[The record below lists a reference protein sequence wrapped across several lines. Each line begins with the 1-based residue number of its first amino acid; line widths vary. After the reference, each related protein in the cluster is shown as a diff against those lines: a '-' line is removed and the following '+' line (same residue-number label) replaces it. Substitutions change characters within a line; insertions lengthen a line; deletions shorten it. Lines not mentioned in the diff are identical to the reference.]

1 MRHTAGLRSFCRSH
15 LNRSAAFPIADVLPE
30 LLAGLQAHTRLVLE
44 APPGAGKTTQ
54 VPPALLDA
62 PWLAGRKILV
72 LEPRRIAARAA
83 AEFMAAQR
91 GETVGETV
99 GYRIRFEAKVSA
111 RTRIEV
117 VTDGILTRM
126 IQGDAELA
134 DVGAILFDEFHER
147 HLHGDLGAALALDIQ
162 ASLRPDLRLLIMSA
176 TLDGERI
183 ARWFDAPRL
192 TSAGRSYA
200 VRIEYPP
207 AKASEDW
214 PFHLR
219 RIVEKAL
226 NDTDGD
232 ILVFLPGRREIERAR
247 DVLRSAS
254 LNPSPRGE
262 GVRVGDT
269 GTDVVS
275 TPRTTGV
282 PRPSSAPPLAPSKS
296 SLLAM
301 QQQAQE
307 VGHLFPRG
315 EGKSGGAHVGD
326 IEIVPLHG
334 ELSLAEQHAAL
345 APAASGARRVVLAT
359 NVAESS
365 VTLPGI
371 RAVIDLGLAREPRLD
386 PNSGFTRL
394 ETVAISQ
401 ASADQ
406 RAGRAGRV
414 AEGTAY
420 RLWPQSQRLE
430 PSRRAEIAQVELSAL
445 ALELAAWGSPDLRWL
460 DPPPAGAMA
469 SARDLLAVL
478 GAIDADGRISALG
491 RAMLD
496 AGAAPR
502 LAAAVLRAND
512 DQKALACDLLALIE
526 ARSPLRGNAGRSDDF
541 RQRHAALLAYR
552 REGARAARSAGA
564 DIGALAAIDQAAQH
578 WRRRFTQRDTGP
590 RRAQP
595 SALSP
600 SPSTRAAA
608 ADPHS
613 LAIGDVLM
621 HAFPDRIARQDA
633 GNPRR
638 YTLSNGRGARLH
650 ENTLLYGEP
659 WLVVLDLRFE
669 ERDSLILSAAPFD
682 ADLLERDF
690 PQRFTRARVV
700 RWNRDTRAV
709 EAFEEQRFAAIV
721 IERRV
726 VPARAEDAPPA
737 LLAAVRELGLDA
749 LPWSDHARN
758 LRARV
763 ALLRAACP
771 ELGLPDLGDE
781 ALLAGVDEWLAPHL
795 AGKTR
800 LDSLTPP
807 MLGDA
812 LSTKLDYAQR
822 RAIDELAPETLTVP
836 SGNSRRMHYEPGK
849 PPVLA
854 VKLQELF
861 GLSDTPR
868 IAKGRIAVVLHLLS
882 PAQRPIQVTQD
893 LRGFWE
899 RTYPEVKKELKGR
912 YPRHPWPDDPW
923 SAKATARAKPRGT

>member
-1 MRHTAGLRSFCRSH
+1 
-15 LNRSAAFPIADVLPE
+15 LNRPVAFPIAEVLPD
-30 LLAGLQAHTRLVLE
+30 LLARLQAHPRLVLE

-54 VPPALLDA
+54 VPPSLLDA
-62 PWLAGRKILV
+62 PWLGGRKILV

-91 GETVGETV
+91 GEAVGETV

-117 VTDGILTRM
+117 VTEGILTRR
-126 IQGDAELA
+126 IQGDPELA

-147 HLHGDLGAALALDIQ
+147 HLHGDLGAALALDVQ
-162 ASLRPDLRLLIMSA
+162 ASLRPDLRLIIMSA

-192 TSAGRSYA
+192 TSAGRSFP
-200 VRIEYPP
+200 VRIEYSA
-207 AKASEDW
+207 AKANEDW

-219 RIVEKAL
+219 RVVDKAL
-226 NDTDGD
+226 DETVGD
-232 ILVFLPGRREIERAR
+232 VLVFLPGRREIDRAR
-247 DVLRSAS
+247 NVLDSGI
-254 LNPSPRGE
+254 LNPSPTGREG

-269 GTDVVS
+269 AAEAISVE
-275 TPRTTGV
+275 RTTGG
-282 PRPSSAPPLAPSKS
+282 PRPPSAPPFAPSKFS
-296 SLLAM
+296 RLAM
-301 QQQAQE
+301 RQQAQE
-307 VGHLFPRG
+307 LGHLLPQG
-315 EGKSGGAHVGD
+315 EGKIGNRSCVV
-326 IEIVPLHG
+326 EIVPLHG

-345 APAASGARRVVLAT
+345 APAAPGTRRIVLAT

-371 RAVIDLGLAREPRLD
+371 RSVIDLGLAREPRLD

-394 ETVAISQ
+394 ETVAVSQ

-414 AEGTAY
+414 AAGIAY

-430 PSRRAEIAQVELSAL
+430 PSRRAEIAQVDLSAL

-460 DPPPAGAMA
+460 DRPPAGAIA
-469 SARDLLAVL
+469 SARDLLAAL
-478 GAIDADGRISALG
+478 GAIDADERISALG

-496 AGAAPR
+496 AGAPPR
-502 LAAAVLRAND
+502 LAAAVLRAD
-512 DQKALACDLLALIE
+512 TDQKPLACDLLALIE
-526 ARSPLRGNAGRSDDF
+526 ARNPLRGDAGRSDDF
-541 RQRHAALLAYR
+541 GQRHAALQAFR
-552 REGARAARSAGA
+552 RDGARAARSGGA
-564 DIGALAAIDQAAQH
+564 DNGALAAIDLVANH
-578 WRRRFTQRDTGP
+578 WRRRFAPHDSHP

-600 SPSTRAAA
+600 QPSKTAAA
-608 ADPHS
+608 EAHN

-621 HAFPDRIARQDA
+621 HAFPDRIARQDP

-650 ENTLLYGEP
+650 DKSQLYGEP

-690 PQRFTRARVV
+690 PQRFARERVV
-700 RWNRDTRAV
+700 RWNRDARAV

-726 VPARAEDAPPA
+726 VPARADDALPA
-737 LLAAVRELGLDA
+737 LLAAVRELGLDV
-749 LPWSDHARN
+749 LPWSDHART

-763 ALLRAACP
+763 ALLRAVCP

-781 ALLAGVDEWLAPHL
+781 ALLAAMEEWLAPHL

-800 LDSLTPP
+800 LDALTPNA
-807 MLGDA
+807 LGEA
-812 LSTKLDYAQR
+812 LSARLDYAQR
-822 RAIDELAPETLTVP
+822 RAVDEFAPESLAVR
-836 SGNSRRMHYEPGK
+836 SGNSKRLQYEAGK
-849 PPVLA
+849 APVLA

-861 GLSDTPR
+861 GLADTPR
-868 IAKGRIAVVLHLLS
+868 VAKSRVPVVLHLLS

>member
-1 MRHTAGLRSFCRSH
+1 
-15 LNRSAAFPIADVLPE
+15 LNRPASFPIAEVLPE
-30 LLAGLQAHTRLVLE
+30 LLARLDAHPRLVLE

-62 PWLAGRKILV
+62 PWLDGRKILV

-117 VTDGILTRM
+117 VTEGILTRL
-126 IQGDAELA
+126 IQGDPELTGI
-134 DVGAILFDEFHER
+134 GAILFDEFHER
-147 HLHGDLGAALALDIQ
+147 HLHGDLGAALALDVQ
-162 ASLRPDLRLLIMSA
+162 ASLRADLRLVIMSA

-183 ARWFDAPRL
+183 ARWFDASRL
-192 TSAGRSYA
+192 TSAGRSYP

-207 AKASEDW
+207 AKANEDW
-214 PFHLR
+214 PFQLR

-232 ILVFLPGRREIERAR
+232 ILVFLAGRREIERAR
-247 DVLRSAS
+247 DVLAAAS
-254 LNPSPRGE
+254 LNPSPTGRSA
-262 GVRVGDT
+262 GVRVGDAQANA
-269 GTDVVS
+269 VS
-275 TPRTTGV
+275 ATQTTGV
-282 PRPSSAPPLAPSKS
+282 TRPSSALE
-296 SLLAM
+296 L
-301 QQQAQE
+301 
-307 VGHLFPRG
+307 
-315 EGKSGGAHVGD
+315 
-326 IEIVPLHG
+326 VPLHG

-345 APAASGARRVVLAT
+345 APATAGTRRIVLAT

-430 PSRRAEIAQVELSAL
+430 PSRRAEIALVELSAL
-445 ALELAAWGSPDLRWL
+445 ALELAAWGSPNLRWL
-460 DPPPAGAMA
+460 DPPPAGAIG
-469 SARDLLAVL
+469 SARDLLTAL
-478 GAIDADGRISALG
+478 GATDADGRIGTLG
-491 RAMLD
+491 RAMLE
-496 AGAAPR
+496 AGASPR
-502 LAAAVLRAND
+502 LAAAALRASD
-512 DQKALACDLLALIE
+512 EQKALACDLLALVE
-526 ARSPLRGNAGRSDDF
+526 ARNPLRGDAGRSDDF
-541 RQRHAALLAYR
+541 RQRHAALQAFR
-552 REGARAARSAGA
+552 RDGARAARNIGA
-564 DIGALAAIDQAAQH
+564 DTGALAAIDQAAKH
-578 WRRRFTQRDTGP
+578 WRRRFSPRDGNFRRLELPALGP
-590 RRAQP
+590 QP
-595 SALSP
+595 STAVG
-600 SPSTRAAA
+600 A
-608 ADPHS
+608 ADAHG

-621 HAFPDRIARQDA
+621 HAFPDRIAHQDPN
-633 GNPRR
+633 NPRR

-650 ENTLLYGEP
+650 ENTLLYGEQ

-682 ADLLERDF
+682 PELLQRDF
-690 PQRFTRARVV
+690 PQRFV
-700 RWNRDTRAV
+700 RERSVSWNRATRAV
-709 EAFEEQRFAAIV
+709 EAFEEQRFAAIT
-721 IERRV
+721 IERRG
-726 VPARAEDAPPA
+726 VPARAQDALPA
-737 LLAAVRELGLDA
+737 LLAAVRELGLEA
-749 LPWSDHARN
+749 LPWGDHARV

-763 ALLRAACP
+763 ALLRDVCP
-771 ELGLPDLGDE
+771 ELGLPDLGDD
-781 ALLAGVDEWLAPHL
+781 ALLTTLDAWLAPHL

-800 LDSLTPP
+800 LDSLTPQL
-807 MLGDA
+807 LGEA
-812 LSTKLDYAQR
+812 LSAKLDYAQR
-822 RAIDELAPETLTVP
+822 RAVDECAPEALAVP
-836 SGNSRRMHYEPGK
+836 SGNSHRLHYEPGK

-861 GLSDTPR
+861 GLADTPR
-868 IAKGRIAVVLHLLS
+868 IAKGRVAVVLHLLS